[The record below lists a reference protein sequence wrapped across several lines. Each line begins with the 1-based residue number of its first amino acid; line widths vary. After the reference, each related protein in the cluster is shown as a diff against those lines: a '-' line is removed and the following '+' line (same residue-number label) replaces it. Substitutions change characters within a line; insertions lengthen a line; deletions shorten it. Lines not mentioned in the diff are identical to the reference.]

1 MNAAIPST
9 LIPPLRAALVSQGFP
24 AETIKGDGT
33 LNPAGLLAGV
43 FDTIE
48 IRTSATPNIVMRTQ
62 ELLNEEEAPPNPV
75 TVWLRPT
82 IILRGKGGETIIAPL
97 GVSKGGSILPMA
109 LAALAFVGVGYA
121 LAKAT

>member
-24 AETIKGDGT
+24 AETIKNDGT

-48 IRTSATPNIVMRTQ
+48 IRNSATPNIVMRTQ
-62 ELLNEEEAPPNPV
+62 ELLQNEPPNPV
-75 TVWLRPT
+75 VVWLRPT
-82 IILRGKGGETIIAPL
+82 IILRGKGGETIIAPH
-97 GVSKGGSILPMA
+97 GVSKGGSVLPLA